1 MRLGIDVGSTTVKI
15 VLIDENEKVIYQR
28 YERHMSSVFDKV
40 RELLEDLI
48 DTVGDIDVKCVI
60 TGSGGLALAEKI
72 GARFEQEVV
81 TCSLAVEK
89 LIPQTDVAIELG
101 GEDAKIT
108 YFGSAIE
115 QRMNG
120 TCAGGTGAFIDQMA
134 ILLSTDGEGLK
145 RSSKKIRSDISNCG
159 QVRRLC
165 KDRHTAAHKRGCAY
179 CKSGGFNISGSGQS
193 DYKRTW
199 HADIR

>member
-1 MRLGIDVGSTTVKI
+1 MYKR
-15 VLIDENEKVIYQR
+15 Q
-28 YERHMSSVFDKV
+28 HMSSVFDKV

-115 QRMNG
+115 QR
-120 TCAGGTGAFIDQMA
+120 
-134 ILLSTDGEGLK
+134 LSL
-145 RSSKKIRSDISNCG
+145 IHI
-159 QVRRLC
+159 
-165 KDRHTAAHKRGCAY
+165 
-179 CKSGGFNISGSGQS
+179 
-193 DYKRTW
+193 
-199 HADIR
+199 